1 MPTSPTAIP
10 DLATDPP
17 LLTQDTATFNTNA
30 EAIYTWLVD
39 DFTPGANALAS
50 NVYAN
55 ALEAEDDAITAQEAS
70 AAAVGA
76 ANYQGDYSAGTTY
89 TLGQSV
95 SYSGAR
101 YIAKKTNLG
110 ITPVDGADW
119 LKIPFFQPQP
129 GVYQVRRVYQSS
141 SSLVIPE
148 GISTIRAYVGGAGG
162 NGHNVAPAGGG
173 GGGGFA
179 FGSVAV
185 TQGETLTITIA
196 AGVAQ
201 LLRGATVLLQGNPG
215 ANATTGTGGAG
226 GTAIK
231 HASVTDGAAYTGGT
245 GGTATSNGY
254 AGGGSA
260 GSPLGNGFS
269 GGGSNVNTISG
280 GGGGIGGVGAGPGS
294 SGGGGAGGA
303 GQNQGGGGAGGPA
316 SDFSVG
322 AGRVI
327 PFADPLLAPL
337 TAPGG
342 EAGSGTRAGNA
353 GPGGGGGGRVGGGGP
368 GGDGGF
374 GGGGGGGTDY
384 GGRGGELGGGG
395 AGQSGGS
402 TSLACGGG
410 GSGGTGGAGG
420 PATVWIFY

>member
-1 MPTSPTAIP
+1 MPIPPITPYPGTPPTTSDPANFDARADEFVGYIHT
-10 DLATDPP
+10 LADE
-17 LLTQDTATFNTNA
+17 L
-30 EAIYTWLVD
+30 D
-39 DFTPGANALAS
+39 DFATAANAQAEEVTDARDETLA
-50 NVYAN
+50 
-55 ALEAEDDAITAQEAS
+55 AS
-70 AAAVGA
+70 TAAVGA
-76 ANYQGDYSAGTTY
+76 ANYRGEYSAGITY

-95 SYSGAR
+95 SYLGAR
-101 YIAKKTNLG
+101 YIAKKTNTG

-162 NGHNVAPAGGG
+162 NGRSGSPGGGG

-179 FGSVAV
+179 FGTVEV
-185 TQGETLTITIA
+185 TSGETLTITIA

-215 ANATTGTGGAG
+215 ASATTGTGGAG
-226 GTAIK
+226 GHASK
-231 HASVTDGAAYTGGT
+231 HASVIDGGAYTGGT

-269 GGGSNVNTISG
+269 GGGSNTNTTNG

-303 GQNQGGGGAGGPA
+303 GQTQGGGGAGGPA
-316 SDFSVG
+316 SGVSVG

-342 EAGSGTRAGNA
+342 EAGNGTRAGNA
-353 GPGGGGGGRVGGGGP
+353 GPGGGGGGIFPSSSGP

-374 GGGGGGGTDY
+374 GGGGGGGSDY

-395 AGQSGGS
+395 AGQSSGS

-410 GSGGTGGAGG
+410 GSGGIGGAGG